1 MAFVID
7 GAPEGFQDNLALFT
21 VPPVETGIQDI
32 YVKEFRPVGVVS
44 GSSVLEFDVQ
54 NNSSD
59 YIMLDKARINL
70 SLKIIND
77 EGKPIGEQDV
87 VSLINCPGGSIFR
100 QVDLNLQQTLISSSI
115 GTNYPYKVMF
125 DLLLSCGVNDQLS
138 WLSIGGYSKDTAG
151 LLDDFDGSG
160 NTGFI
165 QRQEF
170 TKNGKTGMFS
180 CKLFLDITNQK
191 RFILN
196 GVPINIKLF
205 PACDTFRLM
214 YKTYEETYEGQFI
227 SSIPVSDVDLDPP
240 ATKKLK
246 STPVRSSKYYS
257 VHISDASLSIPFV
270 KIHPGLITQHN
281 EMISKSPAIYP
292 FERSDIKAFNIPI
305 NSYSWSME
313 NLFQDSIPKKLV
325 IAFVA
330 STAYSGNNQRNPFK
344 FHHFDLN
351 YLNFQVNGQ
360 NAPAQPLQPNFDEK
374 HAVRSYA
381 TLFESAPPWQKEAS
395 SISYLE
401 YLAGYT
407 IFVLDLEKSKGQDFT
422 NPVKKGN
429 TSISVRFK
437 KALPEPV
444 TVLAYGTFDSLMNID
459 VARNVI
465 VQS

>member
-7 GAPEGFQDNLALFT
+7 GAAEGFQDNLALFT

-32 YVKEFRPVGVVS
+32 YVKEFRPVGVIS
-44 GSSVLEFDVQ
+44 GSSVLEFDIQ

-70 SLKIIND
+70 SLKINNE
-77 EGKPIGEQDV
+77 EGSPIGEQDKV
-87 VSLINCPGGSIFR
+87 CLVNCPGGSIFR
-100 QVDLNLQQTLISSSI
+100 QVDLNLQQTLITSSI
-115 GTNYPYKVMF
+115 GTNYPYKVIL
-125 DLLLSCGVNDQLS
+125 DILLNTGVNDQLS
-138 WLSIGGYSKDTAG
+138 WLGIGGYVKDTAG
-151 LLDDFDGSG
+151 VLDDFEGSA
-160 NTGFI
+160 NTGYI
-165 QRQEF
+165 QREEF

-180 CKLFLDITNQK
+180 CKLFADITNQK
-191 RFILN
+191 RLILN

-205 PACDTFRLM
+205 PATDTFRLM
-214 YKTYEETYEGQFI
+214 YKTLENQLSQLSPLDEMNSEETPIKKFK
-227 SSIPVSDVDLDPP
+227 SIPSR
-240 ATKKLK
+240 T
-246 STPVRSSKYYS
+246 SKHYS
-257 VHISDASLSIPFV
+257 VQISDASLSIPFV

-313 NLFQDSIPKKLV
+313 NIFQDCIPKKLV

-330 STAYSGNNQRNPFK
+330 SSAYSGNNQKNPFN

-351 YLNFQVNGQ
+351 YLSFQVNGQ
-360 NAPAQPLQPNFDEK
+360 NAPAQALQPNFETN

-381 TLFESAPPWQKEAS
+381 TLFESAPPWQKES
-395 SISYLE
+395 SAIGYFE
-401 YLAGYT
+401 YLRGYT
-407 IFVLDLEKSKGQDFT
+407 IYILDLEKSKGLEFT
-422 NPVKKGN
+422 NPVRKGN
-429 TSISVRFK
+429 TSISVRFA

-444 TVLAYGTFDSLMNID
+444 TVLAYGTFDSLLNID